1 MPGSDKHLE
10 EVYITILIVVTYDSG
25 IYYPPIF
32 NDSDSSS
39 VYITILNVVTYDS
52 GIYCPAS
59 FNDSDS
65 SNGDSDELMSG
76 PDAVAKMSN
85 VGASGSFS
93 SDYYKYMESKKN
105 RHSFSAG

>member
-10 EVYITILIVVTYDSG
+10 EVYITILNVVTYDSG
-25 IYYPPIF
+25 IYYLPIF
-32 NDSDSSS
+32 NDSGN
-39 VYITILNVVTYDS
+39 VYITILIVVTYDS